1 MSIAKLK
8 CDCIVLIKGQY
19 TYWRF
24 TYKNAKLWAKKEDEG
39 GAFVLF
45 IISFMQQY
53 AFMFLF
59 KKYFLFE
66 KFLN

>member
-1 MSIAKLK
+1 M
-8 CDCIVLIKGQY
+8 
-19 TYWRF
+19 
-24 TYKNAKLWAKKEDEG
+24 KNAKLWAKKEDEG